1 MYLNLFLSNAGINYT
16 CSVINMFA
24 TLYPALTLNDIY
36 IYNTLLAILTNT
48 NPLLMDVTDID
59 VSENLHVHVYTV
71 TEPKPVNC
79 GACSIL
85 WQLFYSLRDLGIFAS
100 AEFDDGSCGKEVM
113 EKHIASNKN

>member
-16 CSVINMFA
+16 CSVINISA
-24 TLYPALTLNDIY
+24 ALYPSLTLNDIY
-36 IYNTLLAILTNT
+36 IYMLLAILTNT
-48 NPLLMDVTDID
+48 NPLYVTDID

-79 GACSIL
+79 GGCSIL